1 MASDS
6 ESRFHFECEGIEVE
20 ITGDRA
26 FVEKMYRQ
34 IMRDLDRARP
44 SEESIQS
51 DDPDE
56 PEGPYSNRVVW
67 VISCSEMLQRVYMTE
82 AANIEASPLSR
93 ALDPEGIGSL
103 YIERDTFADLLPD
116 VADREAT
123 LWAQLTEAGR
133 RRIAG
138 ESES

>member
-6 ESRFHFECEGIEVE
+6 ESRFHFECEGIEIE

-44 SEESIQS
+44 SDESIQS
-51 DDPDE
+51 DSSAPR
-56 PEGPYSNRVVW
+56 EGPYSNRVVW

-82 AANIEASPLSR
+82 ASNIEDSPLGR
-93 ALDPEGIGSL
+93 ALDPERIGSL
-103 YIERDTFADLLPD
+103 YIDREAFTDLLPD